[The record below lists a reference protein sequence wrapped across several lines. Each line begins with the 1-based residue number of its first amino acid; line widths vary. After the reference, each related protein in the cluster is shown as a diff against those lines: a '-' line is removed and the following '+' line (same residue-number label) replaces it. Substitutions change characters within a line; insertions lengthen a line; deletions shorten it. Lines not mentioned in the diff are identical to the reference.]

1 MNTEIKIYKDIN
13 SELKNIWQH
22 LEKKSCNHCFQ
33 SFSWLIYLISFF
45 KKKKINFL
53 LQIVLI
59 KKDDEVVAIF
69 PFWIIN
75 QFGLKV
81 LKWIGNNYSDY
92 NGPIISKDF
101 YYKKND
107 FLNDFDLIKKK
118 LEKFDIIY
126 FERQPSNVLQLENP
140 FFFYLKNL
148 NTSKTYFIEAINKSY
163 NPKSSKKNL
172 VFVHSNNILHYKRYI
187 NIILDLKL
195 LKFNKKIILKKN
207 NNDQRSFYNELTNI
221 ESDNLK
227 IYLSLLE
234 FENQELSYNFG
245 ILYKNYFYYLIP
257 AYRDFLK
264 KISPGKLL
272 LYKIL
277 DWCFKNNVNVL
288 DFGQG
293 EEDYKKRLTDKYNY
307 IGYYNY
313 INSYKGYLFFII
325 IFLKKIKY
333 FKNQFFK

>member
-1 MNTEIKIYKDIN
+1 M
-13 SELKNIWQH
+13 
-22 LEKKSCNHCFQ
+22 
-33 SFSWLIYLISFF
+33 
-45 KKKKINFL
+45 
-53 LQIVLI
+53 
-59 KKDDEVVAIF
+59 
-69 PFWIIN
+69 
-75 QFGLKV
+75 
-81 LKWIGNNYSDY
+81 
-92 NGPIISKDF
+92 
-101 YYKKND
+101 
-107 FLNDFDLIKKK
+107 
-118 LEKFDIIY
+118 
-126 FERQPSNVLQLENP
+126 QLENP

-163 NPKSSKKNL
+163 NPKSSKKNF
-172 VFVHSNNILHYKRYI
+172 VFVHSNNIPHYKKYI
-187 NIILDLKL
+187 NIILDLTL

-221 ESDNLK
+221 DSDNLK

-277 DWCFKNNVNVL
+277 DWCSKNNVNVL

>member
-1 MNTEIKIYKDIN
+1 MNAEIKIYNDIS

-22 LEKKSCNHCFQ
+22 FEKKSCNHCFQ

-59 KKDDEVVAIF
+59 KKNDEVVAIF
-69 PFWIIN
+69 PFWIID

-126 FERQPSNVLQLENP
+126 FERQPSNILQLENP

-163 NPKSSKKNL
+163 NPKSSKKNF
-172 VFVHSNNILHYKRYI
+172 VFVHSNNILNYKKYI

-325 IFLKKIKY
+325 IFLEKIKY